1 LRILSCSGFYSA
13 QSTPLKCLP
22 PRLATEF
29 DTTNVI
35 TGADSGATA
44 AINSTDKNFCRRFPL
59 DTKIFAKIPHKSG
72 TFTVIVEEYTM
83 GATFIAKCLKRANL
97 DV

>member
-1 LRILSCSGFYSA
+1 
-13 QSTPLKCLP
+13 
-22 PRLATEF
+22 
-29 DTTNVI
+29 
-35 TGADSGATA
+35 
-44 AINSTDKNFCRRFPL
+44 L